1 MGVAANVDWSIMEK
15 LAGMAGGY
23 EAGGPQSPPEEDG
36 GGSGKQAEKGCGC
49 PSSMVPATSSAAARH
64 NGVSKEEDP
73 YDRSTGSSSS
83 STGSSNSISGG
94 SNSSSAAT
102 CSDSGGP
109 LAIVPHASW
118 HARLRGLLSAYPHAL
133 VGEIGID
140 RAAVIPG
147 SRARVRFD
155 HQLALLREQL
165 ALAAELSRPVS
176 IHCVRGYGHL
186 LQLFAALP
194 ASGAGCPPAVML
206 HSYGGSPEDVARFC
220 RLPGIG
226 RRFFFSFSAAIN
238 ARAPDKLVARV
249 RAVPDDR
256 LLVESDQVSA
266 LLVEGGMADI
276 CYIVAGAKG
285 WGLEE
290 AARRTLENFNAFY
303 GTTV

>member
-1 MGVAANVDWSIMEK
+1 
-15 LAGMAGGY
+15 
-23 EAGGPQSPPEEDG
+23 
-36 GGSGKQAEKGCGC
+36 
-49 PSSMVPATSSAAARH
+49 
-64 NGVSKEEDP
+64 
-73 YDRSTGSSSS
+73 
-83 STGSSNSISGG
+83 
-94 SNSSSAAT
+94 
-102 CSDSGGP
+102 

-256 LLVESDQVSA
+256 LLVESDQVGHSGLLMGVIADDEGQCTGGHGAQHIPLQVEHMRAGTHLFRPARTCSRWSVPQSQWSYSLLPPQPGVRSA
-266 LLVEGGMADI
+266 GGGRDGRHLLHRGRCKGLGPGGGSSTYTGKLQCILWDHCVTAKPFNLADD
-276 CYIVAGAKG
+276 C
-285 WGLEE
+285 
-290 AARRTLENFNAFY
+290 
-303 GTTV
+303 